1 MVGLKRHRWFCCLAL
16 LGTALPAFV
25 GGPSL
30 ALRRQRGS
38 VAPLRAGATVD
49 LPPPPTEVGE
59 GGGGEEYEIRF
70 VDNQEREQIAQQWLT
85 LASEE
90 ERKILEQKVLP
101 FRSTAYFTG
110 KSRLCLGAF
119 IGPNCQGLGL
129 TEVRMDIQ
137 DLASFFMDKRVLRVM
152 TLITKP
158 KVQSEAATL
167 ILQASKQL
175 AEETGYRADFEP
187 LQEQSSGRYWVLA
200 RSLFEL

>member
-1 MVGLKRHRWFCCLAL
+1 MPKQHSSA
-16 LGTALPAFV
+16 
-25 GGPSL
+25 
-30 ALRRQRGS
+30 
-38 VAPLRAGATVD
+38 
-49 LPPPPTEVGE
+49 
-59 GGGGEEYEIRF
+59 GGGEEYEIRF

-158 KVQSEAATL
+158 KAAVELELMVLLVLVGSIDSIDLVVVDTRIVVEKVVFSVWQVDL
-167 ILQASKQL
+167 
-175 AEETGYRADFEP
+175 F
-187 LQEQSSGRYWVLA
+187 SSVYF
-200 RSLFEL
+200 SL